1 MGKLSNI
8 INFKSSQAN
17 ITNYQG
23 KEKKK
28 KGKRAFWKNKT
39 PPVQHFEKWAFF
51 FFETPHGFAI
61 GQIPL
66 GNMPSRYT
74 KTILLSAFMY
84 LYFWEKNINSTDN
97 VSLELVYVGWD
108 FGYHHSDNSKSISN
122 YNSS

>member
-1 MGKLSNI
+1 
-8 INFKSSQAN
+8 
-17 ITNYQG
+17 
-23 KEKKK
+23 
-28 KGKRAFWKNKT
+28 
-39 PPVQHFEKWAFF
+39 
-51 FFETPHGFAI
+51 
-61 GQIPL
+61 
-66 GNMPSRYT
+66 MPSRYT